1 MRLFIAVPI
10 PADIDKKLEEII
22 ARFKRTGADVKWV
35 KPESIHITLKF
46 LGETEEKKIS
56 EISSTIENLS
66 IKTTDLT
73 AGVQGIGF
81 FPDQKRP
88 RVIWAGLQ
96 ENKPFLSDAALKID
110 QSLSALG
117 FEREKRRFSPH
128 LTIGRF
134 RSNRSL
140 QALISETEKIKV
152 SSFGNFPIT
161 CFNLYSSTLKP
172 SGAEYKILRSF
183 DL

>member
-10 PADIDKKLEEII
+10 PADIGGKLGEII
-22 ARFKRTGADVKWV
+22 NGLKRTGADVKWV

-46 LGETEEKKIS
+46 LGETDEKKIPAIVS
-56 EISSTIENLS
+56 AIENLS
-66 IKTTDLT
+66 IKSKDLT
-73 AGVQGIGF
+73 AEVHGIGF

-88 RVIWAGLQ
+88 RVIWAGLR

-110 QSLSALG
+110 QALSAHG

-134 RSNRSL
+134 RGNRGL
-140 QALISETEKIKV
+140 QALIFETEKLKAA
-152 SSFGNFPIT
+152 SFGSFPIT